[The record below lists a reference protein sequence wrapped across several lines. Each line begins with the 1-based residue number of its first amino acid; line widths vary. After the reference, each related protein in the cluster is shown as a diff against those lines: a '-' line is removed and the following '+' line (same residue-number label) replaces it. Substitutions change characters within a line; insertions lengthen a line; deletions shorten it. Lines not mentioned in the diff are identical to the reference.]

1 MRYRSATT
9 TAVDY
14 FAAALCR
21 ARRLGCRTPLSGGSR
36 RRRGG
41 CDARDGERTRARGG
55 EVEEG
60 VRRAGRMRVG
70 RRRRRERGEGARA
83 RAARAAREWKGV
95 IRGKPWK
102 RGLRRAARTCMRSAR
117 RSLRSR
123 SACAACFSLDSSRR
137 TRRRLGRGELG
148 GEPGP
153 PTVDAPAARADVASA
168 SAPAST
174 SESLLPAGR
183 HIDGRDTEVGI
194 AASNGKIRT
203 RGTRATRGVVSL
215 DASTR
220 GRYCRGTRPSRQ
232 SRVVM
237 RDPCCWRGNLTR
249 LRGQGSRCVRGRAA
263 VRGRRYSWPN
273 G

>member
-1 MRYRSATT
+1 MLLRC
-9 TAVDY
+9 
-14 FAAALCR
+14 AAR
-21 ARRLGCRTPLSGGSR
+21 ACAAGLLSGGSR
-36 RRRGG
+36 PRRGG
-41 CDARDGERTRARGG
+41 YDARDGECSRTRARGG

-70 RRRRRERGEGARA
+70 RRRRREHGEGARP

-123 SACAACFSLDSSRR
+123 LACAACFSLDSSSR

-220 GRYCRGTRPSRQ
+220 GRYCRGTRPTRQ
-232 SRVVM
+232 SRVVT
-237 RDPCCWRGNLTR
+237 RNHSSRGNLTR
-249 LRGQGSRCVRGRAA
+249 LRGQGSREIRGRAA